1 MDRFMSENLHPDTPN
16 ESGLSLRQ
24 QKRGMRLIYPTAM
37 AFSVSVVLLI
47 KSSLGALLIKSL
59 GGTDVQ
65 SVLPGVILSFG
76 GFLQLIIAVRMPP
89 ARGRAFLH
97 RMVGLSLAL
106 YALAFLSPFVL
117 PSGPGWTWC
126 FLALLTTALLIRCAG
141 STFWMPLLHDIVP
154 PNFRGRFFG
163 RLRSLWTTGSLLV
176 VWAGGWFVGENP
188 EPWRYQVVF
197 LFGTALIGVG
207 LAILRHVPDGRN
219 FHGDAREFDHW
230 VHYVRNLLHHRRLTI
245 FLGYYFALGFCI
257 GILTSPLV
265 LYMNHRGFPADSNVY
280 IFSAMIVGQIAAFAI
295 AGILVDRIG
304 TKRVFQATHLVLC
317 VVCFAL
323 LGIAALPNDQA
334 KWLFPLALAV
344 SGSMMAASSVACTAH
359 VFHLVP
365 DRGRAFNISLSSII
379 MLNAP
384 MLSPLIISMLF
395 ELAPP
400 AEPHLGPLD
409 TYQIVLLAGGVLMLL
424 SMGLLRWVQTVHP
437 NRDG

>member
-1 MDRFMSENLHPDTPN
+1 
-16 ESGLSLRQ
+16 
-24 QKRGMRLIYPTAM
+24 
-37 AFSVSVVLLI
+37 
-47 KSSLGALLIKSL
+47 
-59 GGTDVQ
+59 
-65 SVLPGVILSFG
+65 
-76 GFLQLIIAVRMPP
+76 
-89 ARGRAFLH
+89 
-97 RMVGLSLAL
+97 
-106 YALAFLSPFVL
+106 
-117 PSGPGWTWC
+117 
-126 FLALLTTALLIRCAG
+126 
-141 STFWMPLLHDIVP
+141 
-154 PNFRGRFFG
+154 
-163 RLRSLWTTGSLLV
+163 
-176 VWAGGWFVGENP
+176 
-188 EPWRYQVVF
+188 
-197 LFGTALIGVG
+197 
-207 LAILRHVPDGRN
+207 
-219 FHGDAREFDHW
+219 
-230 VHYVRNLLHHRRLTI
+230 
-245 FLGYYFALGFCI
+245 
-257 GILTSPLV
+257 
-265 LYMNHRGFPADSNVY
+265 
-280 IFSAMIVGQIAAFAI
+280 
-295 AGILVDRIG
+295 
-304 TKRVFQATHLVLC
+304 VLC